1 MDVLRKKIDD
11 IDKLYAEYH
20 ENAYKC
26 NKYSNRCARKLSIK
40 IRKEL
45 KEYRRLSI
53 IYDKA

>member
-1 MDVLRKKIDD
+1 MDVLRKKIDE

>member
-1 MDVLRKKIDD
+1 MDVLKNKIDE

-20 ENAYKC
+20 ANAYKC
-26 NKYSNRCARKLSIK
+26 TKWSNRYARKLSLR

>member
-1 MDVLRKKIDD
+1 MDVLKKQIDK

-26 NKYSNRCARKLSIK
+26 TKESNRNARRLSLR

-45 KEYRRLSI
+45 KEYRRLSL